1 MAPPPIL
8 YLDNAAVRA
17 AMPPIEVRIDLA
29 ERAMVALIEDA
40 DLPPKI
46 GVDARPAGSFGHAM
60 PAFLRGPAAD
70 GSADLLGIKWVVGFP
85 ANAAVGLP
93 AIHATVIL
101 SDPLSG
107 LPLAILDGAP
117 ITADRT
123 AAVSGVA
130 IRHWAPARPAE
141 AAQVAILGA
150 GVQARSHLAVIGHL
164 LPGAAVRIHDRHPDR
179 AAALAEIAGHTAGI
193 GSAVTAASPA
203 EATRNADLVLTVVS
217 FGPIRQTLTTADLA
231 PHALVIAVDYAT
243 SVHHGVAL
251 EAGLFLVDEAG
262 QFLANRAAGLFDGY
276 PDPGSTI
283 GRAIRAGVPRPP
295 TGRILVS
302 HLGVGLADLVF
313 ADAIVKA
320 ATAAGLGLRLPR

>member
-1 MAPPPIL
+1 MANPSIL

-17 AMPPIEVRIDLA
+17 AMPPVEVRIELA
-29 ERAMVALIEDA
+29 ERAMLALIEDA

-46 GVDARPAGSFGHAM
+46 GVHARPAGSFGHAM

-70 GSADLLGIKWVVGFP
+70 GAADLLGIKWVVGFP
-85 ANAAVGLP
+85 SNAEAGLP
-93 AIHATVIL
+93 ALHATVIL

-107 LPLAILDGAP
+107 LPIAVLDGAP

-130 IRHWAPARPAE
+130 IRHWAPELPSGRPR
-141 AAQVAILGA
+141 VAILGA

-164 LPGAAVRIHDRHPDR
+164 LPGAELRIHDRHPER
-179 AAALAEIAGHTAGI
+179 AAAVVELARGTAGV
-193 GSAVTAASPA
+193 GSATVAGSPA
-203 EATRNADLVLTVVS
+203 EATRDADVVLTVVS
-217 FGPIRQTLTTADLA
+217 FGPVRQTLGSSDLA

-243 SVHHGVAL
+243 SVHHGVAD

-262 QFLANRAAGLFDGY
+262 QFLANRAAGLFDAY

-283 GRAIRAGVPRPP
+283 GAAIRAGRERPAA
-295 TGRILVS
+295 GRTLVT

-313 ADAIVKA
+313 ADAIVRA
-320 ATAAGLGLRLPR
+320 ATAAGRGLALPR

>member
-17 AMPPIEVRIDLA
+17 AMPPVADRIDLA
-29 ERAMVALIEDA
+29 ERAMLALIEDA

-85 ANAAVGLP
+85 ANAAAGLP
-93 AIHATVIL
+93 TIHATVIL

-130 IRHWAPARPAE
+130 IRHWAPALPAE

-150 GVQARSHLAVIGHL
+150 GVQARSHLSVIGHL

-193 GSAVTAASPA
+193 GSAVTAASAA
-203 EATRNADLVLTVVS
+203 EATRDADLVLTVVS
-217 FGPIRQTLTTADLA
+217 FGLVRQTLTTADLA
-231 PHALVIAVDYAT
+231 AHALVIAVDYAT
-243 SVHHGVAL
+243 SVHHAVAL
-251 EAGLFLVDEAG
+251 EASLFLVDEAG

-283 GRAIRAGVPRPP
+283 GRAIRAGVPRPAA
-295 TGRILVS
+295 GRTLVT

-320 ATAAGLGLRLPR
+320 ATAAGLGLWLPR